1 MTNTDVQHDVIV
13 IGAGIA
19 GLVAANRAAQ
29 LGKRVVVLEK
39 SKDERYLCNSR
50 YTYGTF
56 HINFTDVGADEDVL
70 VGRIE
75 ACSGGFAR
83 EDLAR
88 KDLARAVAR
97 DGRRLMQWLKS
108 EGIELVDLGG
118 YQTNVLSPPWR
129 QGFGL
134 TWRGYAGDVALERLE
149 ANLRQRQGRLLR
161 GMRARAL
168 KLVSGGIEIETDAAP
183 GAVNSTVESS
193 VRLIAPSVVIADGG
207 FPAGLD
213 LIRAHICAA
222 PEKLL
227 ARNGG
232 TATGDG
238 LRMAQAIGAA
248 STGLDMFYGHLHSR
262 DAMRTDR
269 LWPRPYADEIA
280 AAGIVIDADGGRF
293 ADEGLGGIHLS
304 NAVARL
310 ADPLGATIIFDQA
323 IWDGPPGRGHAQ
335 PPNPLL
341 PEAGGTLHRAGTI
354 AELAGLIGVAPQR
367 LEDLVRAYNAAIDAG
382 TLHLL
387 SPPRRSSDRYKAW
400 PIRIAP
406 FYALPICAAI
416 TTTMGG
422 IVVDGNGAVLDRND
436 TPVPGL
442 FAAGSTVGGLDGG
455 PNAGYVGGLIKA
467 TIALRAAEAIAAS

>member
-1 MTNTDVQHDVIV
+1 VIV

-39 SKDERYLCNSR
+39 SREEKYLCNSR

-56 HINFTDVGADEDVL
+56 HINFTDVGADEDL
-70 VGRIE
+70 LFGKIE
-75 ACSGGFAR
+75 ACSEGF
-83 EDLAR
+83 AR

-108 EGIELVDLGG
+108 EGIDLVDLGG
-118 YQTNVLSPPWR
+118 YQTNVLAPPWR
-129 QGFGL
+129 KGFGL
-134 TWRGYAGDVALERLE
+134 TWRGYAGDVALARLE
-149 ANLRQRQGRLLR
+149 QNLRQRQGRILR

-168 KLVSGGIEIETDAAP
+168 KLASPGIEVETDEADGAATFN
-183 GAVNSTVESS
+183 A
-193 VRLIAPSVVIADGG
+193 ASVVIADGG
-207 FPAGLD
+207 FQADFD
-213 LIRAHICAA
+213 LIRAHISSA

-238 LRMAQAIGAA
+238 LRMAQAVGAA
-248 STGLDMFYGHLHSR
+248 STGLGMFYGHLHSR
-262 DAMRTDR
+262 DAMNTDR

-280 AAGIVIDADGGRF
+280 AAGIVIDADGRRF
-293 ADEGLGGIHLS
+293 ADEGFGGIYLS

-310 ADPLGATIIFDQA
+310 PDPLGTTIVFDQA

-341 PEAGGTLHRAGTI
+341 LEAGGTLHRAGTI
-354 AELAGLIGVAPQR
+354 AELAELIGIAPQR
-367 LEDLVRAYNAAIDAG
+367 LEVVREYNAAVDTG
-382 TLHLL
+382 TLHML
-387 SPPRRSSDRYKAW
+387 SPPRRSDRYRAW
-400 PIRIAP
+400 PIRTAP
-406 FYALPICAAI
+406 FYAMPICAAI
-416 TTTMGG
+416 TNTMGG
-422 IVVDGNGAVLDRND
+422 IVVDGNGAVLDQSD
-436 TPVPGL
+436 TPMPGL
-442 FAAGSTVGGLDGG
+442 FAAGSTIGGLDGG
-455 PNAGYVGGLIKA
+455 PNAGYVGGMIKA

>member
-1 MTNTDVQHDVIV
+1 MAKTDVQHDVIV
-13 IGAGIA
+13 IGAGLA

-39 SKDERYLCNSR
+39 SKEEKYLCNSR

-70 VGRIE
+70 FGKIE
-75 ACSGGFAR
+75 ACSESF
-83 EDLAR
+83 AR

-97 DGRRLMQWLKS
+97 DGRRLMQWLRS
-108 EGIELVDLGG
+108 EGIDLVDLGG

-129 QGFGL
+129 KGFGL
-134 TWRGYAGDVALERLE
+134 TWRGYAGDVALARLE
-149 ANLRQRQGRLLR
+149 ENLRQRQVRILR

-168 KLVSGGIEIETDAAP
+168 KLAP
-183 GAVNSTVESS
+183 GAIEVTTDEGASKFN
-193 VRLIAPSVVIADGG
+193 APSVVIADGG
-207 FPAGLD
+207 FQAD
-213 LIRAHICAA
+213 FDMIRAHISPV

-238 LRMAQAIGAA
+238 LRMAQAVGGA

-262 DAMRTDR
+262 DAMNTDR
-269 LWPRPYADEIA
+269 LWPRPYADELA
-280 AAGIVIDADGGRF
+280 AAGIVIDADGRRF
-293 ADEGLGGIHLS
+293 ADEGFGGIYLS

-310 ADPLGATIIFDQA
+310 PDPLGATIVFDQA

-354 AELAGLIGVAPQR
+354 AELAGLIAIAPQR
-367 LEDLVRAYNAAIDAG
+367 LEEVVRAYNAAVDAG
-382 TLHLL
+382 TLQMLA
-387 SPPRRSSDRYKAW
+387 PPRRSDRYRAW
-400 PIRIAP
+400 PIKTAP
-406 FYALPICAAI
+406 FYAMPICAAI
-416 TTTMGG
+416 TNTMGG
-422 IVVDGNGAVLDRND
+422 IVVDGNGAVLDQSD
-436 TPVPGL
+436 TPIPGL

-455 PNAGYVGGLIKA
+455 PHAGYVGGMIKA

>member
-1 MTNTDVQHDVIV
+1 MAKTDVQHDVIV

-29 LGKRVVVLEK
+29 LGQRVVVLEK
-39 SKDERYLCNSR
+39 STDERYLCNSR

-56 HINFTDVGADEDVL
+56 HINFTDVAADEDVL
-70 VGRIE
+70 VGKIE
-75 ACSGGFAR
+75 ACSDGFAH
-83 EDLAR
+83 
-88 KDLARAVAR
+88 KDLARAIAK

-108 EGIELVDLGG
+108 EGIDLVDLGG
-118 YQTNVLSPPWR
+118 YQTNVLAPPWR
-129 QGFGL
+129 EGFGL
-134 TWRGYAGDVALERLE
+134 NWRGYAGDVALARLE
-149 ANLRQRQGRLLR
+149 ENLRQRQGRILR
-161 GMRARAL
+161 GMRACAL
-168 KLVSGGIEIETDAAP
+168 RLASGAIEVETDAAADP
-183 GAVNSTVESS
+183 AKSGANFS
-193 VRLIAPSVVIADGG
+193 APSVVIADGG
-207 FPAGLD
+207 FQAGFD

-232 TATGDG
+232 SATGDG
-238 LRMAQAIGAA
+238 LRMAQAVGAA

-269 LWPRPYADEIA
+269 LWPRPYADEVA
-280 AAGIVIDADGGRF
+280 AAGIVIDADGDRF
-293 ADEGLGGIHLS
+293 ADEGLGGIYLS

-310 ADPLGATIIFDQA
+310 ADPLGAAIIFDQP

-341 PEAGGTLHRAGTI
+341 EEAGGTLHRAGTM
-354 AELAGLIGVAPQR
+354 AALAGLIGIAPQP

-387 SPPRRSSDRYKAW
+387 SPPRRSDRYKAW
-400 PIRIAP
+400 PIRTAP

-416 TTTMGG
+416 TNTMGG
-422 IVVDGNGAVLDRND
+422 IVVDGNGAVLDAND
-436 TPVPGL
+436 TPLPGL
-442 FAAGSTVGGLDGG
+442 YAAGSTVGGLDGG